1 MKKLLSLIAAAMF
14 AVGGVN
20 AQTEETLQV
29 KFDNKGWDENSGC
42 IRVVDKLGENVQLK
56 LTGLYQS
63 FQIVNSE
70 NAFSPAGYKG
80 MKVQYEL
87 DKANTSFIN
96 LHINVG
102 KKEDGTGNDWDGMYQ
117 RLESD
122 KTEISFDFSEA
133 VLALKEIKLI
143 TLQQAKEGFANVLV
157 KKIYLIKKDGKEEQ
171 LTPFAMAGDGLAGG
185 DIWESAVLKYRGVYA
200 NVQLVDKDGNSLTY
214 DPTINTKQI
223 ITIEYAEKPSIN
235 LAVLPNK
242 EEKDIYG
249 NYMPYT
255 YALNANYDKKVEV
268 TIDSTVDDGKI
279 TGPVVEMRLFAND
292 ENDTFPAEVKVKSI
306 TRGIINRTSS
316 AVANQGSSTYWG
328 TYSNNLANVELS
340 GAGVEVYN
348 LTLDDNKIV
357 FTKRSDNKVAKGEG
371 VIVKSSGE
379 SFNVA
384 VIDETPVAATSNLLK
399 ATPTTAKTISS
410 ESKKLYCLS
419 FQSGSNDK
427 LGFYWGSN
435 NGSSINA
442 VPGKAYLAISTAEAA
457 STKRSIV
464 IDDPET
470 TLVDGIK
477 AEKMQEDAIYN
488 LAGQR
493 IKKLSKGVNVVGN
506 KKVLVK

>member
-1 MKKLLSLIAAAMF
+1 M
-14 AVGGVN
+14 N

-143 TLQQAKEGFANVLV
+143 TLQQAEEGFANVLV

-171 LTPFAMAGDGLAGG
+171 LASFAMAGDGLAGG
-185 DIWESAVLKYRGVYA
+185 DICESAVLKFRGLYG
-200 NVQLVDKDGNSLTY
+200 NVQIVDMEGNSLTY
-214 DPTINTKQI
+214 DPRGNTKQI
-223 ITIEYAEKPSIN
+223 YTLEFADKPS
-235 LAVLPNK
+235 LSLKLLPNK
-242 EEKDIYG
+242 NEKDEWGGFIPISYG
-249 NYMPYT
+249 FDVTNATQVFTFDNTNITEPMIELRLSNYS
-255 YALNANYDKKVEV
+255 DGSGSV
-268 TIDSTVDDGKI
+268 TVNS
-279 TGPVVEMRLFAND
+279 
-292 ENDTFPAEVKVKSI
+292 VK
-306 TRGIINRTSS
+306 RGIIYPTSS
-316 AVANQGSSTYWG
+316 AVNNEGSSTYWG
-328 TYSNNLANVELS
+328 TYSNNLANVELL
-340 GAGVEVYN
+340 GEGVEVYN
-348 LTLDDNKIV
+348 LTLGEDNKIV

-379 SFNVA
+379 SFNVV

-410 ESKKLYCLS
+410 EAQKLYYLAFGS
-419 FQSGSNDK
+419 VSNDK
-427 LGFYWGSN
+427 LGFYWGAN
-435 NGSSINA
+435 EGSTISA

-493 IKKLSKGVNVVGN
+493 INKLTKGVNVVGN

>member
-1 MKKLLSLIAAAMF
+1 MKKILSLIAAAMF

-143 TLQQAKEGFANVLV
+143 TLQQAEEGFANVLV

-171 LTPFAMAGDGLAGG
+171 LASFAMAGDGLAGG
-185 DIWESAVLKYRGVYA
+185 DICESAVLKFRGLYG
-200 NVQLVDKDGNSLTY
+200 NVQIVDMEGNSLTY
-214 DPTINTKQI
+214 DPRGNTKQI
-223 ITIEYAEKPSIN
+223 YTLEFADKPS
-235 LAVLPNK
+235 LSLKLLPNK
-242 EEKDIYG
+242 NEKDEWGGFIPISYG
-249 NYMPYT
+249 FDVTNATQVFTFDNTNITEPMIELRLSNYF
-255 YALNANYDKKVEV
+255 DGSGSV
-268 TIDSTVDDGKI
+268 TVNS
-279 TGPVVEMRLFAND
+279 
-292 ENDTFPAEVKVKSI
+292 VK
-306 TRGIINRTSS
+306 RGIIYPTSK
-316 AVANQGSSTYWG
+316 AVANPKSTTYWG
-328 TYSNNLANVELS
+328 TYSNHLANVVLS
-340 GAGVEVYN
+340 GKGVEVYN
-348 LTLDDNKIV
+348 LTLEDNKIV
-357 FTKRSDNKVAKGEG
+357 FTKRNDNKVAKGEG
-371 VIVKSSGE
+371 VIVKSSSN

-384 VIDETPVAATSNLLK
+384 VTDETLSDASQNLLR
-399 ATPTTAKTISS
+399 ATPTTAQTISS
-410 ESKKLYCLS
+410 ESEKLYYLS
-419 FQSGSNDK
+419 FRSGSNDQ

-435 NGSSINA
+435 NGSTINA

-493 IKKLSKGVNVVGN
+493 IKKLTKGVNVVGN